1 MPSLVPTQTVGYQF
15 HAAVESADGQF
26 RSGICPLAVD
36 SIDLVGRLKV
46 GV

>member
-1 MPSLVPTQTVGYQF
+1 MPSLVPTQRVGYRF
-15 HAAVESADGQF
+15 HAAVESTDGQF

-36 SIDLVGRLKV
+36 SIDWVGRLEV